1 MKDVEETHQS
11 SKQVQIGASDE
22 GQRLDNFLIKRLKNV
37 PKSRIY
43 RMIRKGEVRINGKR
57 AKPHAKLSLA
67 DWVRLPPMR
76 VAVPDAKTTTR
87 FIPILD
93 DILEETPQ
101 YLILNK
107 RAGLAVHGGSGIHV
121 GVIEAIRSQRPDLP
135 YIELA
140 HRIDRDTSGLL
151 VLAKKRSFLR
161 RFQSS
166 LREKKGLIKQYEL
179 IVHGH
184 WPTQVRKVDLRL
196 SKLRLDSGER
206 VCRVDESGKE
216 SVTQFEVV
224 RRLSGMTWLRARP
237 ITGRMHQIRVHAAAS
252 GHPIIGDP
260 KYGNAV
266 KDAKLTPRRMMLHAS
281 SLKTSRFS
289 GGGSDQEVIQLN
301 LQAPIPDTFFELADR
316 YDQDRSIGAADSQSL
331 GTEA

>member
-1 MKDVEETHQS
+1 MKDVQETHQS
-11 SKQVQIGASDE
+11 SKKVQIEASDE
-22 GQRLDNFLIKRLKNV
+22 GQRLDNFLIKSLKNV

-57 AKPHAKLSLA
+57 TKPHAKLSLA

-76 VAVPDAKTTTR
+76 VAVPDAKSTTR

-93 DILEETPQ
+93 DILEETEQ

-107 RAGLAVHGGSGIHV
+107 RAGLAVHGGSGIQA

-166 LREKKGLIKQYEL
+166 LREKKELIKQYEL

-184 WPTQVRKVDLRL
+184 WPTQVRRVDLRL
-196 SKLRLDSGER
+196 SKMRLDSGER
-206 VCRVDESGKE
+206 VCRVDETGKE
-216 SVTQFEVV
+216 SITQFEVI

-252 GHPIIGDP
+252 GHPIVGDP
-260 KYGNAV
+260 KYGNAI
-266 KDAKLTPRRMMLHAS
+266 KDAKLTPKRMMLHAS
-281 SLKTSRFS
+281 SLKTSRS
-289 GGGSDQEVIQLN
+289 SLEAGDHELDRLN
-301 LQAPIPDTFFELADR
+301 LEAPIPEAFFGFADG
-316 YDQDRSIGAADSQSL
+316 YNKAKSTYSADH
-331 GTEA
+331 

>member
-67 DWVRLPPMR
+67 DSVRLPPMR

-93 DILEETPQ
+93 DILEETEQ

-107 RAGLAVHGGSGIHV
+107 RAGLAVHGGSGIQV
-121 GVIEAIRSQRPDLP
+121 GVIEAIRSQRHDLP

-166 LREKKGLIKQYEL
+166 LREKRGLVKQYQL
-179 IVHGH
+179 IVHGD
-184 WPTQVRKVDLRL
+184 WPSQLRKVDLRL

-206 VCRVDESGKE
+206 VSRVDESGKE
-216 SVTQFEVV
+216 SMTQFEVV

-260 KYGNAV
+260 KYGNAA

-281 SLKTSRFS
+281 SLKTSRSS
-289 GGGSDQEVIQLN
+289 GGESNQEVIRLN
-301 LQAPIPDTFFELADR
+301 LQAPIPDAFFELADR
-316 YDQDRSIGAADSQSL
+316 YDQDRSIGAADRQSL

>member
-1 MKDVEETHQS
+1 MKDVQETHQS
-11 SKQVQIGASDE
+11 SKKVQIEASDE
-22 GQRLDNFLIKRLKNV
+22 GQRLDNFLIKSLKNV

-57 AKPHAKLSLA
+57 TKPHAKLSLA

-76 VAVPDAKTTTR
+76 VAVPDAKSTTR

-93 DILEETPQ
+93 DILEETEQ

-107 RAGLAVHGGSGIHV
+107 RAGLAVHGGSGIQA

-166 LREKKGLIKQYEL
+166 LREKKELIKQYEL

-184 WPTQVRKVDLRL
+184 WPTQVRRVDLRL
-196 SKLRLDSGER
+196 SKMRLDSGER
-206 VCRVDESGKE
+206 VCRVDETGKE
-216 SVTQFEVV
+216 SITQFEVI

-260 KYGNAV
+260 KYGNAI
-266 KDAKLTPRRMMLHAS
+266 KDAKLTPKRMMLHAS
-281 SLKTSRFS
+281 SLKTSRS
-289 GGGSDQEVIQLN
+289 SLEAGDHELDRLN
-301 LQAPIPDTFFELADR
+301 LEAPIPEAFFGFADGYNKAKSTYLADH
-316 YDQDRSIGAADSQSL
+316 
-331 GTEA
+331 

>member
-1 MKDVEETHQS
+1 MKDVQETHQS
-11 SKQVQIGASDE
+11 SKKVQIEASDE
-22 GQRLDNFLIKRLKNV
+22 GQRLDNFLIKSLKNV

-57 AKPHAKLSLA
+57 TKPHAKLSLA

-76 VAVPDAKTTTR
+76 VAVPDAKSTTR

-93 DILEETPQ
+93 DILEETEQ

-107 RAGLAVHGGSGIHV
+107 RAGLAVHGGSGIQA

-166 LREKKGLIKQYEL
+166 LRAKKGLIKQYEL

-184 WPTQVRKVDLRL
+184 WPTQVRRVDLRL
-196 SKLRLDSGER
+196 SKMRLDSGER
-206 VCRVDESGKE
+206 VCRVDETGKE
-216 SVTQFEVV
+216 SITQFEVI

-260 KYGNAV
+260 KYGNAI
-266 KDAKLTPRRMMLHAS
+266 KDAKLTPKRMMLHAS
-281 SLKTSRFS
+281 SLKTSRS
-289 GGGSDQEVIQLN
+289 SIEAGDHELDRLN
-301 LQAPIPDTFFELADR
+301 LEAPIPEAFFGFADGYNKAKSTYLADH
-316 YDQDRSIGAADSQSL
+316 
-331 GTEA
+331 

>member
-11 SKQVQIGASDE
+11 SKQVQIEASDE
-22 GQRLDNFLIKRLKNV
+22 GQRLDNFLIKSLKNV

-57 AKPHAKLSLA
+57 AKPQAKLSIA

-107 RAGLAVHGGSGIHV
+107 RAGLAVHGGSGIQV

-166 LREKKGLIKQYEL
+166 LREKTGLIKQYQL
-179 IVHGH
+179 IVHGN
-184 WPTQVRKVDLRL
+184 WPSQLRKVDLRL

-206 VCRVDESGKE
+206 VSRVDESGKQ
-216 SVTQFEVV
+216 SVTKFEVI
-224 RRLSGMTWLRARP
+224 RRFPGITWLSAQP

-252 GHPIIGDP
+252 GFPIIGDP
-260 KYGNAV
+260 KYGNAI
-266 KDAKLTPRRMMLHAS
+266 KDAKVAPKRMMLHAS
-281 SLKTSRFS
+281 SLKTSQFS
-289 GGGSDQEVIQLN
+289 VEAGDHELAPLN
-301 LQAPIPDTFFELADR
+301 LEAPIPDAFFGFADR
-316 YDQDRSIGAADSQSL
+316 YDKAQSSRLADH
-331 GTEA
+331 

>member
-1 MKDVEETHQS
+1 MKDVQETHQS
-11 SKQVQIGASDE
+11 SKKVQIEASDE
-22 GQRLDNFLIKRLKNV
+22 GQRLDNFLIKSLKNV

-57 AKPHAKLSLA
+57 TKPHAKLSLA
-67 DWVRLPPMR
+67 DWVRLPPIR
-76 VAVPDAKTTTR
+76 VAIPDAKTTTR

-93 DILEETPQ
+93 DILEETEQ

-107 RAGLAVHGGSGIHV
+107 RAGLAVHGGSGIQA

-184 WPTQVRKVDLRL
+184 WPTQVRRVDLRL

-206 VCRVDESGKE
+206 VCRVDETGKE
-216 SVTQFEVV
+216 SITQFEVI

-260 KYGNAV
+260 KYGNAL
-266 KDAKLTPRRMMLHAS
+266 KDAKLTPKRMMLHAS
-281 SLKTSRFS
+281 SLKTSRS
-289 GGGSDQEVIQLN
+289 SLEAGDHELDRLN
-301 LQAPIPDTFFELADR
+301 LEAPIPEAFFGFADGYNKAKSTHLADH
-316 YDQDRSIGAADSQSL
+316 
-331 GTEA
+331 

>member
-1 MKDVEETHQS
+1 MKDVQETHQS
-11 SKQVQIGASDE
+11 SKKVQIEASDE
-22 GQRLDNFLIKRLKNV
+22 GQRLDNFLIKSLKNV

-57 AKPHAKLSLA
+57 TKPHAKLSLA

-93 DILEETPQ
+93 DILEETEQ

-107 RAGLAVHGGSGIHV
+107 RAGLAVHGGSGIQA

-184 WPTQVRKVDLRL
+184 WPTQVRRVDLRL
-196 SKLRLDSGER
+196 SKMRLDSGER
-206 VCRVDESGKE
+206 VCRVDETGKD
-216 SVTQFEVV
+216 SITQFEVI

-260 KYGNAV
+260 KYGNAL
-266 KDAKLTPRRMMLHAS
+266 KDAKLTPKRMMLHAS
-281 SLKTSRFS
+281 SLKTSRS
-289 GGGSDQEVIQLN
+289 SVEAGDHELDRLN
-301 LQAPIPDTFFELADR
+301 LEAPIPEAFFGFADGYKKAKSTHLADH
-316 YDQDRSIGAADSQSL
+316 
-331 GTEA
+331 

>member
-1 MKDVEETHQS
+1 MKDVQETHQS
-11 SKQVQIGASDE
+11 SKKVQIKASDE
-22 GQRLDNFLIKRLKNV
+22 GQRLDNFLIKSLKNV

-57 AKPHAKLSLA
+57 TKPHAKLSLA

-76 VAVPDAKTTTR
+76 VAAPDAKTTAR

-93 DILEETPQ
+93 DILEETEQ

-107 RAGLAVHGGSGIHV
+107 RAGLAVHGGSGIQA

-184 WPTQVRKVDLRL
+184 WPTQVRRVDLRL
-196 SKLRLDSGER
+196 SKMRLDSGER
-206 VCRVDESGKE
+206 VCRVDETGKE
-216 SVTQFEVV
+216 SITQFEVI
-224 RRLSGMTWLRARP
+224 RRFSGMTWLRARP

-260 KYGNAV
+260 KYGNAI
-266 KDAKLTPRRMMLHAS
+266 KDAKLTPKRMMLHAS
-281 SLKTSRFS
+281 SLKTLRSSLEAGDHELDR
-289 GGGSDQEVIQLN
+289 LN
-301 LQAPIPDTFFELADR
+301 LEAPIPEAFFGFADGLDKAKSTHLADH
-316 YDQDRSIGAADSQSL
+316 
-331 GTEA
+331 

>member
-1 MKDVEETHQS
+1 MKDVHETHQS
-11 SKQVQIGASDE
+11 SKKVQIEASDE
-22 GQRLDNFLIKRLKNV
+22 GQRLDNFLIKSLKNV

-57 AKPHAKLSLA
+57 TKPHAKLSLA

-93 DILEETPQ
+93 DILEETEQ

-107 RAGLAVHGGSGIHV
+107 RAGLAVHGGSGIQA

-196 SKLRLDSGER
+196 SKMRLDSGER
-206 VCRVDESGKE
+206 VCRVDETGKE
-216 SVTQFEVV
+216 SITQFEVI

-260 KYGNAV
+260 KYGNAL
-266 KDAKLTPRRMMLHAS
+266 KDAKLTPKRMMLHAS
-281 SLKTSRFS
+281 SLKTSRS
-289 GGGSDQEVIQLN
+289 SLEAGDHELARLN
-301 LQAPIPDTFFELADR
+301 LEAPIPEDFFRFAGEYDRVKSTHLA
-316 YDQDRSIGAADSQSL
+316 
-331 GTEA
+331 EH

>member
-1 MKDVEETHQS
+1 
-11 SKQVQIGASDE
+11 
-22 GQRLDNFLIKRLKNV
+22 
-37 PKSRIY
+37 
-43 RMIRKGEVRINGKR
+43 
-57 AKPHAKLSLA
+57 
-67 DWVRLPPMR
+67 MR
-76 VAVPDAKTTTR
+76 VAVPDAKTTAR

-93 DILEETPQ
+93 DILEETEQ

-107 RAGLAVHGGSGIHV
+107 RAGLAVHGGSGIQA

-184 WPTQVRKVDLRL
+184 WPTQVRRVDLRL
-196 SKLRLDSGER
+196 SKMRLDSGER
-206 VCRVDESGKE
+206 VCRVDETGKE
-216 SVTQFEVV
+216 SITQFEVI

-260 KYGNAV
+260 KYGNAI
-266 KDAKLTPRRMMLHAS
+266 KDAKLTPKRMMLHAS
-281 SLKTSRFS
+281 SLKTSRS
-289 GGGSDQEVIQLN
+289 SLEAGDHELDRLN
-301 LQAPIPDTFFELADR
+301 LEAPIPEAFFGFADGLDKAKSTHLADH
-316 YDQDRSIGAADSQSL
+316 
-331 GTEA
+331 

>member
-1 MKDVEETHQS
+1 MKDVQETHQS
-11 SKQVQIGASDE
+11 SKKVQIEASDE
-22 GQRLDNFLIKRLKNV
+22 GQRLDNFLIKSLKNV

-57 AKPHAKLSLA
+57 TKPHAKLSLA

-93 DILEETPQ
+93 DILEETEQ

-107 RAGLAVHGGSGIHV
+107 RAGLAVHGGSGIQA

-184 WPTQVRKVDLRL
+184 WPTQVRRVDLRL
-196 SKLRLDSGER
+196 SKMRLDSGER
-206 VCRVDESGKE
+206 VCRVDETGKD
-216 SVTQFEVV
+216 SITQFEVI

-260 KYGNAV
+260 KYGNAL
-266 KDAKLTPRRMMLHAS
+266 KDAKLTPKRMMLHAS
-281 SLKTSRFS
+281 SLKTSRS
-289 GGGSDQEVIQLN
+289 SLEAGDHELARLN
-301 LQAPIPDTFFELADR
+301 LEAPIPEAFFGFADGYKKAKSTHLADH
-316 YDQDRSIGAADSQSL
+316 
-331 GTEA
+331 

>member
-1 MKDVEETHQS
+1 MKDVQETHQS
-11 SKQVQIGASDE
+11 SKKVQIKASDE
-22 GQRLDNFLIKRLKNV
+22 GQRLDNFLIKSLKNV

-57 AKPHAKLSLA
+57 TKPHAKLSLA

-76 VAVPDAKTTTR
+76 VAVPDAKTTAR

-93 DILEETPQ
+93 DILEETEQ

-107 RAGLAVHGGSGIHV
+107 RAGLAVHGGSGIQA

-184 WPTQVRKVDLRL
+184 WPTQVRRVDLRL
-196 SKLRLDSGER
+196 SKMRLDSGER
-206 VCRVDESGKE
+206 VCRVDETGKE
-216 SVTQFEVV
+216 SITQFEVI

-260 KYGNAV
+260 KYGNAI
-266 KDAKLTPRRMMLHAS
+266 KDAKLTPKRMMLHAS
-281 SLKTSRFS
+281 SLKTLRSSLEAGDHELDR
-289 GGGSDQEVIQLN
+289 LN
-301 LQAPIPDTFFELADR
+301 LEAPIPEAFFGFADGLDKAKSTHLADH
-316 YDQDRSIGAADSQSL
+316 
-331 GTEA
+331 

>member
-1 MKDVEETHQS
+1 MKDVQETHQS
-11 SKQVQIGASDE
+11 SKKVQIEASDE
-22 GQRLDNFLIKRLKNV
+22 GQRLDNFLIKSLKNV

-57 AKPHAKLSLA
+57 TKPHAKLSLA

-93 DILEETPQ
+93 DILEETEQ

-107 RAGLAVHGGSGIHV
+107 RAGLAVHGGSGIQA

-161 RFQSS
+161 RFQRG

-184 WPTQVRKVDLRL
+184 WPTQVRRVDLRL
-196 SKLRLDSGER
+196 SKMRLDSGER
-206 VCRVDESGKE
+206 VCRVDETGKD
-216 SVTQFEVV
+216 SITQFEVI

-260 KYGNAV
+260 KYGNAL
-266 KDAKLTPRRMMLHAS
+266 KDAKLTPKRMMLHAS
-281 SLKTSRFS
+281 SLKTSRPS
-289 GGGSDQEVIQLN
+289 LEAGDHELDRLN
-301 LQAPIPDTFFELADR
+301 LEAPIPEAFFGFADGYKKAKSTHLADH
-316 YDQDRSIGAADSQSL
+316 
-331 GTEA
+331 

>member
-1 MKDVEETHQS
+1 MKDVQETHQS
-11 SKQVQIGASDE
+11 SKKVQIKASDE
-22 GQRLDNFLIKRLKNV
+22 GQRLDNFLIKSLKNV

-57 AKPHAKLSLA
+57 TKPHAKLSLA

-76 VAVPDAKTTTR
+76 VAVPDAKTTAR

-93 DILEETPQ
+93 DILEETEQ

-107 RAGLAVHGGSGIHV
+107 RAGLAVHGGSGIQA

-184 WPTQVRKVDLRL
+184 WPTQVRRVDLRL
-196 SKLRLDSGER
+196 SKMRLDSGER
-206 VCRVDESGKE
+206 VCRVDETGKE
-216 SVTQFEVV
+216 SITQFEVI

-237 ITGRMHQIRVHAAAS
+237 ITGRMHQIRVHAAAI

-260 KYGNAV
+260 KYGNAI
-266 KDAKLTPRRMMLHAS
+266 KDAKLTPKRMMLHAS
-281 SLKTSRFS
+281 SLKTSRS
-289 GGGSDQEVIQLN
+289 SLEAGDHELDRLN
-301 LQAPIPDTFFELADR
+301 LEAPIPEAFFGFADGL
-316 YDQDRSIGAADSQSL
+316 DKAKSTHLVDH
-331 GTEA
+331 

>member
-1 MKDVEETHQS
+1 MKDVQETHQS
-11 SKQVQIGASDE
+11 SKKVQIEASDE
-22 GQRLDNFLIKRLKNV
+22 GQRLDNFLIKSLKNV

-57 AKPHAKLSLA
+57 TKPHAKLSLA

-76 VAVPDAKTTTR
+76 VAVPDAKSTTR

-93 DILEETPQ
+93 DILEETEQ

-107 RAGLAVHGGSGIHV
+107 RAGLAVHGGSGIQAV
-121 GVIEAIRSQRPDLP
+121 VIEAIRSQRPDLP

-184 WPTQVRKVDLRL
+184 WPTQVRRVDLRL
-196 SKLRLDSGER
+196 SKMRLDSGER
-206 VCRVDESGKE
+206 VCRVDETGKE
-216 SVTQFEVV
+216 SITQFEVI

-260 KYGNAV
+260 KYGSAI
-266 KDAKLTPRRMMLHAS
+266 KDAKLTPKRMMLHAS
-281 SLKTSRFS
+281 SLKTSRS
-289 GGGSDQEVIQLN
+289 SLEAGDHELDRLN
-301 LQAPIPDTFFELADR
+301 LEAPIPEAFFGFADGYNKAKSTYLADH
-316 YDQDRSIGAADSQSL
+316 
-331 GTEA
+331 

>member
-1 MKDVEETHQS
+1 MKDVQETHQS
-11 SKQVQIGASDE
+11 SKKVRIGASDE
-22 GQRLDNFLIKRLKNV
+22 GQRLDNFLIKSLKNV

-57 AKPHAKLSLA
+57 TKPHAKLSLA

-93 DILEETPQ
+93 DILEETEQ

-107 RAGLAVHGGSGIHV
+107 RAGLAVHGGSGIQA

-184 WPTQVRKVDLRL
+184 WPTQVRRVDLRL

-206 VCRVDESGKE
+206 VCRVDETGKE
-216 SVTQFEVV
+216 SITQFEVI

-260 KYGNAV
+260 KYGNAL
-266 KDAKLTPRRMMLHAS
+266 KDAKLTPKRMMLHAS
-281 SLKTSRFS
+281 SLKTSRS
-289 GGGSDQEVIQLN
+289 SLEAGDHELDRLN
-301 LQAPIPDTFFELADR
+301 LEAPIPEAFFGFADGYKKAKSTHLADH
-316 YDQDRSIGAADSQSL
+316 
-331 GTEA
+331 

>member
-1 MKDVEETHQS
+1 MKDVQETHKS
-11 SKQVQIGASDE
+11 SKKVQIEASDE
-22 GQRLDNFLIKRLKNV
+22 GQRLDNFLIKSLKNV

-57 AKPHAKLSLA
+57 TKPHAKLSLA

-93 DILEETPQ
+93 DILEETEQ

-107 RAGLAVHGGSGIHV
+107 RAGLAVHGGSGIQA

-184 WPTQVRKVDLRL
+184 WPTQVRRVDLRL
-196 SKLRLDSGER
+196 SKMRLDSGER
-206 VCRVDESGKE
+206 VCRVDETGKE
-216 SVTQFEVV
+216 SITQIEVI

-260 KYGNAV
+260 KYGNAI
-266 KDAKLTPRRMMLHAS
+266 KDAKLTPKRMMLHAS
-281 SLKTSRFS
+281 SLKTSRS
-289 GGGSDQEVIQLN
+289 SLEAGDHELDRLN
-301 LQAPIPDTFFELADR
+301 LEAPIPEAFFGFADGYNKANSTYLADH
-316 YDQDRSIGAADSQSL
+316 
-331 GTEA
+331 

>member
-11 SKQVQIGASDE
+11 SKQVQIEACDE
-22 GQRLDNFLIKRLKNV
+22 GQRLDNFLIKSLKNV

-57 AKPHAKLSLA
+57 AKPQAKLSLA

-76 VAVPDAKTTTR
+76 VAIPDAKTTTR

-107 RAGLAVHGGSGIHV
+107 RAGLAVHGGSGIQV

-166 LREKKGLIKQYEL
+166 LREKTGLIKQYQL
-179 IVHGH
+179 IVHGN
-184 WPTQVRKVDLRL
+184 WPSQLRKVDLRL

-206 VCRVDESGKE
+206 VSRVDESGKQ
-216 SVTQFEVV
+216 SVTKFEVI
-224 RRLSGMTWLRARP
+224 RRFPGITWLSAQP

-252 GHPIIGDP
+252 GFPIIGDP
-260 KYGNAV
+260 KYGNTI
-266 KDAKLTPRRMMLHAS
+266 KDAKVTPKRMMLHAS
-281 SLKTSRFS
+281 SLKTSRS
-289 GGGSDQEVIQLN
+289 SVEGGDHALAPLN
-301 LQAPIPDTFFELADR
+301 LEAPIPDAFFRFADR
-316 YDQDRSIGAADSQSL
+316 YDKAQSSRLADH
-331 GTEA
+331 

>member
-93 DILEETPQ
+93 NILEETEQ

-107 RAGLAVHGGSGIHV
+107 RAGLAVHGGSGIQV
-121 GVIEAIRSQRPDLP
+121 GVIDAIRSQRPDLP

-166 LREKKGLIKQYEL
+166 LREKRGLVKQYQL
-179 IVHGH
+179 IVHGN
-184 WPTQVRKVDLRL
+184 WPSQLRKVDLRL

-206 VCRVDESGKE
+206 VSRVDESGKQ
-216 SVTQFEVV
+216 SVTKFEVI
-224 RRLSGMTWLRARP
+224 RRLPGITWLRARP

-252 GHPIIGDP
+252 GHPIIGDL
-260 KYGNAV
+260 KYGNAA

-281 SLKTSRFS
+281 SLKTSRSS
-289 GGGSDQEVIQLN
+289 GGESNQEVIRLN
-301 LQAPIPDTFFELADR
+301 LQAPIPDALFELADR
-316 YDQDRSIGAADSQSL
+316 YDQDRSIGAADRQSP

>member
-11 SKQVQIGASDE
+11 SNQVQIGASDE
-22 GQRLDNFLIKRLKNV
+22 GQRLDNFLIKSLKNV

-57 AKPHAKLSLA
+57 TKPHAKLSLA

-93 DILEETPQ
+93 DILEETEQ

-107 RAGLAVHGGSGIHV
+107 RAGLAVHGGSGIQA

-184 WPTQVRKVDLRL
+184 WPTQVRRVDLRL
-196 SKLRLDSGER
+196 SKMRLDSGER
-206 VCRVDESGKE
+206 VCRVDETGKE
-216 SVTQFEVV
+216 SITQFEVI

-260 KYGNAV
+260 KYGNAI
-266 KDAKLTPRRMMLHAS
+266 KDAKLTPKRMMLHAS
-281 SLKTSRFS
+281 SLKTSRS
-289 GGGSDQEVIQLN
+289 SLEAGDHELDRLN
-301 LQAPIPDTFFELADR
+301 LEAPIPEAFFGFADGYNKAKSTYLADH
-316 YDQDRSIGAADSQSL
+316 
-331 GTEA
+331 

>member
-1 MKDVEETHQS
+1 MKDVQETHQS
-11 SKQVQIGASDE
+11 SKKVQVEASDE
-22 GQRLDNFLIKRLKNV
+22 GQRLDNFLIKSLKNV

-57 AKPHAKLSLA
+57 TKPHAKLSLA

-76 VAVPDAKTTTR
+76 VAVPDAKSTTR

-93 DILEETPQ
+93 DILEETEQ

-107 RAGLAVHGGSGIHV
+107 RAGLAVHGGSGIQA

-184 WPTQVRKVDLRL
+184 WPTQVRRVDLRL
-196 SKLRLDSGER
+196 SKMRLDSGER
-206 VCRVDESGKE
+206 VCRVDETGKE
-216 SVTQFEVV
+216 SITQFEVI

-260 KYGNAV
+260 KYGNAI
-266 KDAKLTPRRMMLHAS
+266 KDAKLTPKRMMLHAS
-281 SLKTSRFS
+281 SLKTARSSIEAGDHELDR
-289 GGGSDQEVIQLN
+289 LN
-301 LQAPIPDTFFELADR
+301 LEAPIPEAFFGFADGYNKAKSTYLADH
-316 YDQDRSIGAADSQSL
+316 
-331 GTEA
+331 

>member
-1 MKDVEETHQS
+1 MKDVHETHQS
-11 SKQVQIGASDE
+11 SKKVQIEASDE
-22 GQRLDNFLIKRLKNV
+22 GQRLDNFLIKSLKNV

-57 AKPHAKLSLA
+57 TKPHAKLSLA

-93 DILEETPQ
+93 DILEETEQ

-107 RAGLAVHGGSGIHV
+107 RAGLAVHGGSGIQA

-184 WPTQVRKVDLRL
+184 WPTQVRRVDLRL
-196 SKLRLDSGER
+196 SKMRLDSGER
-206 VCRVDESGKE
+206 VCRVDETGKD
-216 SVTQFEVV
+216 SITQFEVI

-260 KYGNAV
+260 KYGNAL
-266 KDAKLTPRRMMLHAS
+266 KDANLTPKRMMLHAS
-281 SLKTSRFS
+281 SLKTSRS
-289 GGGSDQEVIQLN
+289 SLEAGDHELDRLN
-301 LQAPIPDTFFELADR
+301 LEAPIPEAFFGFADGYKKAKSTHLADH
-316 YDQDRSIGAADSQSL
+316 
-331 GTEA
+331 

>member
-1 MKDVEETHQS
+1 MKDVHETHQS
-11 SKQVQIGASDE
+11 SKKVQIEASDE
-22 GQRLDNFLIKRLKNV
+22 GQRLDNFLIKSLKNV

-57 AKPHAKLSLA
+57 TKPHAKLSLA

-93 DILEETPQ
+93 DILEETEQ

-107 RAGLAVHGGSGIHV
+107 RAGLAVHGGSGIQA

-184 WPTQVRKVDLRL
+184 WPTQVRRVDLRL
-196 SKLRLDSGER
+196 SKMRLDSGER
-206 VCRVDESGKE
+206 VCRVDETGKD
-216 SVTQFEVV
+216 SITQFEVI

-260 KYGNAV
+260 KYGNAL
-266 KDAKLTPRRMMLHAS
+266 KDAKLTPKRMMLHAS
-281 SLKTSRFS
+281 SLKTSRS
-289 GGGSDQEVIQLN
+289 SLEAGDHELARLN
-301 LQAPIPDTFFELADR
+301 LEAPIPEAFFGFADGYKKAKSTHLADH
-316 YDQDRSIGAADSQSL
+316 
-331 GTEA
+331 

>member
-1 MKDVEETHQS
+1 MKDVEEIHQS
-11 SKQVQIGASDE
+11 SKQVQIEACDE
-22 GQRLDNFLIKRLKNV
+22 GQRLDNFLIKSLKNV

-57 AKPHAKLSLA
+57 AKPQAKLSLA

-107 RAGLAVHGGSGIHV
+107 RAGLAVHGGSGIQV

-184 WPTQVRKVDLRL
+184 WPTQVRRVDLRL
-196 SKLRLDSGER
+196 SKMRLDSGER
-206 VCRVDESGKE
+206 VCRVDETGKE
-216 SVTQFEVV
+216 SITQFEVI

-260 KYGNAV
+260 KYGNAL
-266 KDAKLTPRRMMLHAS
+266 KDAKLTPKRMMLHAS
-281 SLKTSRFS
+281 SLKTSRS
-289 GGGSDQEVIQLN
+289 SLEAGDHELDRLN
-301 LQAPIPDTFFELADR
+301 LEAPIPEAFFGFADGYNKAKSTHLADH
-316 YDQDRSIGAADSQSL
+316 
-331 GTEA
+331 

>member
-1 MKDVEETHQS
+1 MKDFQKTHQS
-11 SKQVQIGASDE
+11 SKKVQIEASHD
-22 GQRLDNFLIKRLKNV
+22 GQRLDNFLIASLKNV

-43 RMIRKGEVRINGKR
+43 RMIRRGEVRINGKR
-57 AKPHAKLSLA
+57 AKPHVKLSLA
-67 DWVRLPPMR
+67 DWVRLPPIRM
-76 VAVPDAKTTTR
+76 ADPDDNKTTR

-93 DILEETPQ
+93 DILEETEQ

-107 RAGLAVHGGSGIHV
+107 RAGLAVHGGSGIQA

-151 VLAKKRSFLR
+151 VLAKQRPFLR

-166 LREKKGLIKQYEL
+166 LREKKGLTKQYEL
-179 IVHGH
+179 IVHGN
-184 WPTQVRKVDLRL
+184 WPTELRKVDLRL

-206 VCRVDESGKE
+206 VCKVDESGKE
-216 SVTQFEVV
+216 SITQFEVV

-252 GHPIIGDP
+252 GYPIIGDP
-260 KYGNAV
+260 KYGNAAKDV
-266 KDAKLTPRRMMLHAS
+266 KLAQKRMMLHAS
-281 SLKTSRFS
+281 SLRTSRS
-289 GGGSDQEVIQLN
+289 SLETGGHELTRLN
-301 LQAPIPDTFFELADR
+301 LEAPIPDAFFRLAAR
-316 YDQDRSIGAADSQSL
+316 YVQTKSAYVADH
-331 GTEA
+331 

>member
-1 MKDVEETHQS
+1 MKDVHETHQS
-11 SKQVQIGASDE
+11 SKKVQIEASDE

-57 AKPHAKLSLA
+57 TKPHAKLSLA

-93 DILEETPQ
+93 DILEETEQ

-107 RAGLAVHGGSGIHV
+107 RAGLAVHGGSGIQA

-196 SKLRLDSGER
+196 SKMRLDSGER
-206 VCRVDESGKE
+206 VCRVDETGKD
-216 SVTQFEVV
+216 SITQFEVI

-260 KYGNAV
+260 KYGNAL
-266 KDAKLTPRRMMLHAS
+266 KDAKLTPKRMMLHAS
-281 SLKTSRFS
+281 SLKTSRS
-289 GGGSDQEVIQLN
+289 SLEAGDHELDRLN
-301 LQAPIPDTFFELADR
+301 LEAPIPEAFFGFADGYKKAKSTHLADH
-316 YDQDRSIGAADSQSL
+316 
-331 GTEA
+331 

>member
-1 MKDVEETHQS
+1 MKDVQETHQS
-11 SKQVQIGASDE
+11 SKKVQIEASDE
-22 GQRLDNFLIKRLKNV
+22 GQRLDNFLIKSLKNV

-57 AKPHAKLSLA
+57 TKPHAKLSLA

-76 VAVPDAKTTTR
+76 VAVPDAKSTTR

-93 DILEETPQ
+93 DILEETEQ

-107 RAGLAVHGGSGIHV
+107 RAGLAVHGGSGIQA

-184 WPTQVRKVDLRL
+184 WPTQVRRVDLRL

-206 VCRVDESGKE
+206 VCRVDETGKE
-216 SVTQFEVV
+216 SITQFEVI

-260 KYGNAV
+260 KYGNAI
-266 KDAKLTPRRMMLHAS
+266 KDAKLTPKRMMLHAS
-281 SLKTSRFS
+281 SLKTSRS
-289 GGGSDQEVIQLN
+289 SLEAGDHELDRLN
-301 LQAPIPDTFFELADR
+301 LEAPIPEAFFGFADGYNKAKSTYLADH
-316 YDQDRSIGAADSQSL
+316 
-331 GTEA
+331 

>member
-1 MKDVEETHQS
+1 MKDVQETHQS
-11 SKQVQIGASDE
+11 SKQVQIEASNE
-22 GQRLDNFLIKRLKNV
+22 GQRLDNFLIKSLKNV

-43 RMIRKGEVRINGKR
+43 RMIRKGEVRVNGKR

-76 VAVPDAKTTTR
+76 IESSNAKTTR

-93 DILEETPQ
+93 DILEETEQ
-101 YLILNK
+101 HLILNK
-107 RAGLAVHGGSGIHV
+107 RAGLAVHGGSGIQA

-166 LREKKGLIKQYEL
+166 LREKRGLIKQYEL

-184 WPTQVRKVDLRL
+184 WPTRIRRVDLRL
-196 SKLRLDSGER
+196 SKMRLDSGER
-206 VCRVDESGKE
+206 VCRVDETGKE
-216 SVTQFEVV
+216 SITQFEVI

-260 KYGNAV
+260 KYGNAI
-266 KDAKLTPRRMMLHAS
+266 KDAKLTPKRMMLHAS
-281 SLKTSRFS
+281 SLKISRS
-289 GGGSDQEVIQLN
+289 SLEAGDHELDRLN
-301 LQAPIPDTFFELADR
+301 LEAPIPEAFFGFADGYNKAKSTYLADH
-316 YDQDRSIGAADSQSL
+316 
-331 GTEA
+331 

>member
-1 MKDVEETHQS
+1 MEET
-11 SKQVQIGASDE
+11 E
-22 GQRLDNFLIKRLKNV
+22 
-37 PKSRIY
+37 
-43 RMIRKGEVRINGKR
+43 
-57 AKPHAKLSLA
+57 
-67 DWVRLPPMR
+67 
-76 VAVPDAKTTTR
+76 
-87 FIPILD
+87 
-93 DILEETPQ
+93 Q

-107 RAGLAVHGGSGIHV
+107 RAGLAVHGGSGIQA

-184 WPTQVRKVDLRL
+184 WPAQARRVDLRL
-196 SKLRLDSGER
+196 SKMRLDSGER
-206 VCRVDESGKE
+206 VCRVDETGKE
-216 SVTQFEVV
+216 SMTQFEVI

-260 KYGNAV
+260 KYGNAI
-266 KDAKLTPRRMMLHAS
+266 KDAKLTPKRMMLHAS
-281 SLKTSRFS
+281 SLKTSRS
-289 GGGSDQEVIQLN
+289 SVEAGDHELARLN
-301 LQAPIPDTFFELADR
+301 LEAPIPEAFFGFADGYDKAKSNRLADH
-316 YDQDRSIGAADSQSL
+316 
-331 GTEA
+331 

>member
-1 MKDVEETHQS
+1 MKDVQETHQS
-11 SKQVQIGASDE
+11 SKKVQIAASDE
-22 GQRLDNFLIKRLKNV
+22 GQRLDNFLIKSLKNV

-57 AKPHAKLSLA
+57 TKPHAKLSLA

-93 DILEETPQ
+93 DILEETEQ

-107 RAGLAVHGGSGIHV
+107 RAGLAVHGGSGIQA

-184 WPTQVRKVDLRL
+184 WPAQARRIDLRL
-196 SKLRLDSGER
+196 SKMRLDSGER
-206 VCRVDESGKE
+206 VCRVDETGKE
-216 SVTQFEVV
+216 SITQFEVI

-260 KYGNAV
+260 KYGNAI
-266 KDAKLTPRRMMLHAS
+266 KDAKLTPKRMMLHAS
-281 SLKTSRFS
+281 SLKTSRS
-289 GGGSDQEVIQLN
+289 SLEVGDHELERLN
-301 LQAPIPDTFFELADR
+301 LEAPIPEAFFGFADGFDKAKSTHLANH
-316 YDQDRSIGAADSQSL
+316 
-331 GTEA
+331 

>member
-11 SKQVQIGASDE
+11 SKQVQIEASDE
-22 GQRLDNFLIKRLKNV
+22 GQRLDNFLIKSLKNV

-57 AKPHAKLSLA
+57 TKPHAKLSLA

-93 DILEETPQ
+93 DILEETEQ

-107 RAGLAVHGGSGIHV
+107 RAGLAVHGGSGIQA

-184 WPTQVRKVDLRL
+184 WPTQVRRVDLRL
-196 SKLRLDSGER
+196 SKMRLDSGER
-206 VCRVDESGKE
+206 VCRVDETGKD
-216 SVTQFEVV
+216 SITQFEVI

-260 KYGNAV
+260 KYGNAL
-266 KDAKLTPRRMMLHAS
+266 KDAKLTPKRMMLHAS
-281 SLKTSRFS
+281 SLKTSRS
-289 GGGSDQEVIQLN
+289 SVEAGDHELDRLN
-301 LQAPIPDTFFELADR
+301 LEAPIPEAFFGFADGYKKAKSTHLADH
-316 YDQDRSIGAADSQSL
+316 
-331 GTEA
+331 

>member
-1 MKDVEETHQS
+1 MKDVQETHQS
-11 SKQVQIGASDE
+11 SKKVQIEASDE
-22 GQRLDNFLIKRLKNV
+22 GQRLDNFLIKSLKNV

-57 AKPHAKLSLA
+57 TKPHAKLSLA

-93 DILEETPQ
+93 DILEETEQ

-107 RAGLAVHGGSGIHV
+107 RAGLAVHGGSGIQA

-184 WPTQVRKVDLRL
+184 WPTQVRRVDLRL
-196 SKLRLDSGER
+196 SKMRLDSGER
-206 VCRVDESGKE
+206 VCRVDETGKD
-216 SVTQFEVV
+216 SITQFEVI

-260 KYGNAV
+260 KYGNAL
-266 KDAKLTPRRMMLHAS
+266 KDAKLTPKRMMLHAS
-281 SLKTSRFS
+281 SLKTSRPS
-289 GGGSDQEVIQLN
+289 LEAGDHELDRLN
-301 LQAPIPDTFFELADR
+301 LEAPIPEAFFGFADGYKKAKSTHLADH
-316 YDQDRSIGAADSQSL
+316 
-331 GTEA
+331 

>member
-1 MKDVEETHQS
+1 MKDVQETHQS
-11 SKQVQIGASDE
+11 SKKVQIEASDE
-22 GQRLDNFLIKRLKNV
+22 GQRLDNFLIKSLKNV

-57 AKPHAKLSLA
+57 TKPHAKLSLA

-93 DILEETPQ
+93 DILEETEQ

-107 RAGLAVHGGSGIHV
+107 RAGLAVHGGSGIQA

-184 WPTQVRKVDLRL
+184 WPTQVRRVDLRL
-196 SKLRLDSGER
+196 SKMRLDSGER
-206 VCRVDESGKE
+206 VCRVDETGKD
-216 SVTQFEVV
+216 SITQFEVI

-266 KDAKLTPRRMMLHAS
+266 KDAKLRPKRMMLHAS
-281 SLKTSRFS
+281 SLKTSRS
-289 GGGSDQEVIQLN
+289 SVEAGDHELDRLN
-301 LQAPIPDTFFELADR
+301 LEAPIPEAFFGFADGYKKAKSTHLADH
-316 YDQDRSIGAADSQSL
+316 
-331 GTEA
+331 